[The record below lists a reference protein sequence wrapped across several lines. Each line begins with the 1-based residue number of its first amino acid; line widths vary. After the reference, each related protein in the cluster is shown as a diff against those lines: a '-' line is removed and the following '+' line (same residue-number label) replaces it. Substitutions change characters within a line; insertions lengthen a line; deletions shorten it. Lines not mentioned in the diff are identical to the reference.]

1 MGILIF
7 LLALGIC
14 ILVFACYSYRI
25 TFFSPKKR
33 TEDLYHV
40 PEGEQYEKYG
50 QRMVEISLIMD
61 DAACQ
66 WVRTTAH
73 DGTTLHG
80 RLYEFYPDAPI
91 FLAFHGYRSMASR
104 YFSGRHKLARQMG
117 HNILLVDQRAHGHS
131 EGRVITFGIR
141 ERYDCLDWCR
151 WAAQRQPNSRI
162 LLCGVS
168 MGAATVLMASDLP
181 LPDAVCGIMADSP
194 YTSPAAII
202 RKVCEQDMH
211 IPAWLGMPFVRLG
224 AVLFGH
230 FRLGSASAVESVQ
243 RTTLPVLIMHGESD
257 TFVPCDMGKEIAAA
271 CAAPVTIATFPD
283 ADHAQGYLVHP
294 QPYEEAFCC
303 FVEEV
308 LKDE

>member
-1 MGILIF
+1 MPGWILLIAAALISGAAFVTFYIAF
-7 LLALGIC
+7 LAVKRDINPLDTPFGG
-14 ILVFACYSYRI
+14 CYAEHWDETKPLI
-25 TFFSPKKR
+25 
-33 TEDLYHV
+33 EDIESLPCEHV
-40 PEGEQYEKYG
+40 SIQS
-50 QRMVEISLIMD
+50 R
-61 DAACQ
+61 
-66 WVRTTAH
+66 
-73 DGTTLHG
+73 DGLTLHARYYHQADG
-80 RLYEFYPDAPI
+80 APLHI
-91 FLAFHGYRSMASR
+91 QFHGYRSMASR
-104 YFSGRHKLARQMG
+104 DFCGGHKLARRMG

-151 WAAQRQPNSRI
+151 WAAQRQPSSRI

-271 CAAPVTIATFPD
+271 CAAPVTVATFPD